1 MIMTINSIYVET
13 LDQITKNEHRLEIV
27 VVSKLKGLAREL
39 TLKEDIQNLT
49 ELHNTLVRLD
59 GIMKKA
65 NQLYLGNEAED

>member
-1 MIMTINSIYVET
+1 MTINSIYVET